1 MLMLHIVTMQVELLL
16 RVHHINLVNLVGYCD
31 ERDHLALIYE
41 YMPNGDLKEHLLGG
55 TYTASFQFLNYQK
68 MIHMIT
74 DLEDPNIGKRGGS
87 VLSWSTRLRIAV
99 DAALGS

>member
-1 MLMLHIVTMQVELLL
+1 MQVELLL

-41 YMPNGDLKEHLLGG
+41 YMCNGDLKDHLSGR
-55 TYTASFQFLNYQK
+55 TYMYNHYFNFLIIK
-68 MIHMIT
+68 KIHMMT
-74 DLEDPNIGKRGGS
+74 DLEAPYIGKRGGS
-87 VLSWSTRLRIAV
+87 VLSWTTRLRIAI